1 MDGLMDGGDRRMEG
15 PLNGVGKRG
24 KGEGHRK
31 GGKGG
36 GGKEGGGGRE
46 GDKEGYLPLQADGPK
61 LECW

>member
-36 GGKEGGGGRE
+36 GWGAEKRRMSTIAET
-46 GDKEGYLPLQADGPK
+46 
-61 LECW
+61 LEEVAVQIA